1 MSNGT
6 AFQINRDSSSDH
18 LKLNLN
24 LPGPRVWKPKHLAE
38 FFGFSV
44 HWVYKLTK
52 STSEDPPPRCQGIGR
67 LAWDTESQAF
77 QQWIIRRLRTI
88 DNQEQDNV

>member
-1 MSNGT
+1 MSKAMTFPMRQTNQQAHSG
-6 AFQINRDSSSDH
+6 
-18 LKLNLN
+18 LN
-24 LPGPRVWKPKHLAE
+24 LPGPRIWKPKHLAE

-44 HWVYKLTK
+44 HWVYKITK

-67 LAWDTESQAF
+67 LAWDTQSQAF

-88 DNQEQDNV
+88 DDQEQDNV

>member
-1 MSNGT
+1 MNSPI
-6 AFQINRDSSSDH
+6 AFTTKHDPEFKREMPQ
-18 LKLNLN
+18 LN
-24 LPGPRVWKPKHLAE
+24 LPGPRIWKPKHLAE

-44 HWVYKLTK
+44 HWVYKITK

-88 DNQEQDNV
+88 DDQEQDNV